1 MEQQTTVNPK
11 DLHSPTQPQSPL
23 APRASKASSSSRRA
37 WIWLLVLAA
46 AAGGAYYEWPNLKKI
61 APAETAAPAGKRGGR
76 GAAGGVIPV
85 VATKVQRGSIRVY
98 FNALGTV
105 TPIYT
110 VTVKS
115 RVDGELMKVMFTE
128 GQIVHQ
134 GDPLMEIDPRPY
146 QAQLEQAEGNMARDQ
161 ALLQNARVDL
171 QRYKV
176 LNSQQAIPEQQLAT
190 QDALVNQYIGTIK
203 TDQAAIDTAKLNLVY
218 AHITSPI
225 TGQVGL
231 RLVDPGN
238 IVHATDTNGLVVIT
252 QLDPI
257 SVIFTLPEDQVPAVI
272 DKIHAGQKLTVEA
285 WDRDQ
290 KNKLAE
296 GVLETVDNQIDPTTG
311 TLKLRA
317 NFDNHQSR
325 LFPSQFVNVR
335 LLVEQR
341 NGVTLVSNSA
351 IQRNTQSVYAWLIK
365 PDQTVTVQN
374 IELGP
379 TEGDETQVTKGLEP
393 GDTVVMVGVDKLQ
406 EGTKVNAQLPG
417 ARSGRSKT

>member
-1 MEQQTTVNPK
+1 MEQQTPVSPK
-11 DLHSPTQPQSPL
+11 DLENPAQQTLPI
-23 APRASKASSSSRRA
+23 AKKGSSRRG

-46 AAGGAYYEWPNLKKI
+46 AAGGAYYEWPNLKRVQ
-61 APAETAAPAGKRGGR
+61 PAENSAPAGKRGGR
-76 GAAGGVIPV
+76 GGAGGVIPV
-85 VATKVQRGSIRVY
+85 VAAKVQRGSIKVY

-128 GQIVHQ
+128 GQLVRQ

-171 QRYKV
+171 QRYTV

-238 IVHATDTNGLVVIT
+238 IVHASDTNGLVVIT

-257 SVIFTLPEDQVPAVI
+257 SVIFTLAEDQVPEVI
-272 DKIHAGQKLTVEA
+272 DKFHAGQKLAVEA

-290 KNKLAE
+290 KNKLAD

-317 NFDNHQSR
+317 NFDNHQNK

-351 IQRNTQSVYAWLIK
+351 IQRNTQNVYAWLVK

-379 TEGDETQVTKGLEP
+379 AEGDETQVTKGLEP
-393 GDTVVMVGVDKLQ
+393 GDTVVTVGVDRLQ

-417 ARSGRSKT
+417 ARSGKSKT

>member
-1 MEQQTTVNPK
+1 MEQQTPVIPK
-11 DLHSPTQPQSPL
+11 GLQSPTQPAAPPSP
-23 APRASKASSSSRRA
+23 KASSSSSRA
-37 WIWLLVLAA
+37 WIWLLVFAA

-61 APAETAAPAGKRGGR
+61 VPTENSAPAGKRGGR
-76 GAAGGVIPV
+76 GGAGGVIPV
-85 VATKVQRGSIRVY
+85 VASKVQRGSIKVY

-128 GQIVHQ
+128 GQLVRQ
-134 GDPLMEIDPRPY
+134 GDPLIEIDPRPY
-146 QAQLEQAEGNMARDQ
+146 QAQLEQAEGNMAHDQ
-161 ALLQNARVDL
+161 ALLENARVDL
-171 QRYKV
+171 ERYKV

-190 QDALVNQYIGTIK
+190 QVALVNQYIGTIK

-257 SVIFTLPEDQVPAVI
+257 SVIFTLPEDEVPDVV
-272 DKIHAGQKLTVEA
+272 DKIHAGQKLMVEA

-290 KNKLAE
+290 KNKLAD
-296 GVLETVDNQIDPTTG
+296 GTLETVDNQIDPTTG

-317 NFDNHQSR
+317 NFDNHLNK

-351 IQRNTQSVYAWLIK
+351 IQRNTQGVYAWLIK
-365 PDQTVTVQN
+365 PDQSVTVQN

-379 TEGDETQVTKGLEP
+379 TEGDETQVTKGLKP

-406 EGTKVNAQLPG
+406 DGTKVNAQLPG